1 MPNTANI
8 VANVVDGDAGHDA
21 NPNPVAVADA
31 DDGVST
37 LNYLQLSLA
46 WMLQR
51 I

>member
-21 NPNPVAVADA
+21 DANPNPVAVADA
-31 DDGVST
+31 DAGVST

-46 WMLQR
+46 
-51 I
+51 